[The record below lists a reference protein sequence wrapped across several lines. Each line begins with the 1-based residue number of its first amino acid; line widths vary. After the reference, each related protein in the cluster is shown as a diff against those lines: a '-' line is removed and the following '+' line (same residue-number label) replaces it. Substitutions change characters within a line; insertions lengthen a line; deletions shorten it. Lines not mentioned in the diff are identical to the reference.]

1 MVGRAKSVRWKGTG
15 KAIPRAV
22 GPRKRNASFGSIQFL
37 DASPRTLDS
46 LHALCPPGR
55 GSVASCAPRMLD
67 RVPAAPVTAGPIR
80 LLAVYRSAASLLRE
94 LSRALNQGQTLLKAD
109 TGLPAGTRLVLV
121 MTTAALSAPIEV
133 QGTVTACRP
142 AAGRLAMT
150 LRYDFDPEPHRS
162 RLREALAELRR
173 ETRKP
178 RREPRV
184 PLALRADAA
193 ALLRGLS
200 ATVSDASRA
209 GARLELVGRAPARGG
224 LGRPAGDDAR
234 RQPPRQPPARA
245 PGARGD
251 VGRRAAPVGARAAA
265 GGGGPIRRP
274 LAGARAAHRGHP
286 PLRRRAA
293 GVAAGPDRPA
303 GAGVPPATL
312 KAGSPGRVAQTSQRV
327 Y

>member
-1 MVGRAKSVRWKGTG
+1 
-15 KAIPRAV
+15 
-22 GPRKRNASFGSIQFL
+22 
-37 DASPRTLDS
+37 
-46 LHALCPPGR
+46 
-55 GSVASCAPRMLD
+55 MLD

-121 MTTAALSAPIEV
+121 MTTDALSAPIEV
-133 QGTVTACRP
+133 QGVVTACRP
-142 AAGRLAMT
+142 RAGRMAMT

-209 GARLELVGRAPARGG
+209 GARLELVGERLPTVASGDRLVMTLAGSRPGSRRPARLVLEAMWVGTQRRSGRERRQEVGG
-224 LGRPAGDDAR
+224 RFVGLSPTLKPRIVAILRFDDAR
-234 RQPPRQPPARA
+234 PA
-245 PGARGD
+245 
-251 VGRRAAPVGARAAA
+251 
-265 GGGGPIRRP
+265 
-274 LAGARAAHRGHP
+274 
-286 PLRRRAA
+286 LRLVRIE
-293 GVAAGPDRPA
+293 RPA
-303 GAGVPPATL
+303 PASG
-312 KAGSPGRVAQTSQRV
+312 KRR
-327 Y
+327 